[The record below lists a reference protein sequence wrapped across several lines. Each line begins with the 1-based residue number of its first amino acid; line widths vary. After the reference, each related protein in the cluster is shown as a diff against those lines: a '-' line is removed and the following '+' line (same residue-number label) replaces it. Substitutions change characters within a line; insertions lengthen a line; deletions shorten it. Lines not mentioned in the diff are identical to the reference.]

1 MSEMSGDENSTQEN
15 ELRGWLAS
23 LKLGGIAF
31 GVFVVG
37 CLIYGWFNPFSFW
50 HAYAD
55 AGRNSS
61 IAYALYYGVF
71 VGPVIVAVVT
81 LLARF
86 VIKK

>member
-1 MSEMSGDENSTQEN
+1 MSERDIHNAEPSA
-15 ELRGWLAS
+15 LRGWLAS

-31 GVFVVG
+31 LLFILA
-37 CLIYGWFNPFSFW
+37 CLLYGWFNPFTFW

-61 IAYALYYGVF
+61 IAHALYYGVF

-81 LLARF
+81 FLARF

>member
-1 MSEMSGDENSTQEN
+1 MSEPSKDELSMQEA

-31 GVFVVG
+31 ILFIIG
-37 CLIYGWFNPFSFW
+37 CLFYGWFNPFTFW

-61 IAYALYYGVF
+61 IAHALYYGVF

>member
-1 MSEMSGDENSTQEN
+1 MSEPSAHDAEASA
-15 ELRGWLAS
+15 LRGWMAS

-31 GVFVVG
+31 LLFILA
-37 CLIYGWFNPFSFW
+37 CLVYGWFNPFTFW

-61 IAYALYYGVF
+61 IAHALYYGVF
-71 VGPVIVAVVT
+71 IGPVIVAVVT

-86 VIKK
+86 VMKK

>member
-1 MSEMSGDENSTQEN
+1 MSEPNSAQEAESN
-15 ELRGWLAS
+15 ALRGWLAS

-31 GVFVVG
+31 LLFILA
-37 CLIYGWFNPFSFW
+37 CLLYGWFNPFTFW

-61 IAYALYYGVF
+61 IAHALYYGVF

-86 VIKK
+86 VMKK

>member
-1 MSEMSGDENSTQEN
+1 MSDSNSAKDAENSA
-15 ELRGWLAS
+15 LRGWLSS

-31 GVFVVG
+31 VLFVLG
-37 CLIYGWFNPFSFW
+37 CLLYGWFNPFSFW

-55 AGRNSS
+55 AGLNSS
-61 IAYALYYGVF
+61 IAHALYYGVF
-71 VGPVIVAVVT
+71 AGPVIVAAVT

>member
-1 MSEMSGDENSTQEN
+1 MSESNGDGINTQET

-31 GVFVVG
+31 VIFIVA
-37 CLIYGWFNPFSFW
+37 CLLYGWFNPFTFW

-55 AGRNSS
+55 AGLNSS
-61 IAYALYYGVF
+61 IAHALYYGVF
-71 VGPVIVAVVT
+71 IGPVIVAVVT